1 MVIDPLF
8 QGVLFG
14 TFIALGIGV
23 EKARVTLR
31 ERAKKRRRR
40 QSMGFAR

>member
-1 MVIDPLF
+1 MLYDPVF
-8 QGVLFG
+8 QSIVFG
-14 TFIALGIGV
+14 TLIALGIGV